1 MRGIK
6 NIFEIFINP
15 FLYGSIMISR
25 KTIIFGFIVLS
36 LAGLIIYSQT
46 MPKKKTVYQED
57 FENCNFEGKLL
68 ECKDGALYLN
78 TTDSAQT
85 GEEIWSK
92 NVSVSPGKISWNWNG
107 QDLNKFSLWLKVTF
121 SDHKSIYYV
130 AAGSMNPQS
139 EGEYY
144 RDQENRRR
152 FSPSII
158 ISGIS
163 MSTIER
169 DLVEDYEKY
178 CGPAEN
184 IKIVEMSAGFGDNS
198 TQHQNLLRI
207 SDLKIYGQ

>member
-1 MRGIK
+1 
-6 NIFEIFINP
+6 
-15 FLYGSIMISR
+15 MISR

-46 MPKKKTVYQED
+46 VPEKKTVYQED
-57 FENCNFEGKLL
+57 FKNSNFEGEFLR
-68 ECKDGALYLN
+68 CKNGALYLE
-78 TTDSAQT
+78 TTSSAQT
-85 GEEIWSK
+85 REGVWSK
-92 NVSVSPGKISWNWNG
+92 NVSLSPGKISWSWNG
-107 QDLNKFSLWLKVTF
+107 QDLDKFSLWLKVTF

-144 RDQENRRR
+144 RDKENRRR

-158 ISGIS
+158 ISGIP
-163 MSTIER
+163 MSADER

-184 IKIVEMSAGFGDNS
+184 LKIEKVSAGFGDNS
-198 TQHQNLLRI
+198 TQHQNILSI
-207 SDLKIYGQ
+207 SDLKIYDDNKR

>member
-1 MRGIK
+1 MRRIVK
-6 NIFEIFINP
+6 IFEIFINA

-46 MPKKKTVYQED
+46 VPEKKIVYKED
-57 FENCNFEGKLL
+57 FENCNFKGEFL
-68 ECKDGALYLN
+68 ECKDGAMYLN
-78 TTDSAQT
+78 TTNSAQT

-92 NVSVSPGKISWNWNG
+92 NMSGSPGKISWNWNG
-107 QDLNKFSLWLKVTF
+107 QDLDKFSLWLKVTF

-139 EGEYY
+139 AGEYY
-144 RDQENRRR
+144 RDQENRLR

-158 ISGIS
+158 ISGIP
-163 MSTIER
+163 MSTVER

-184 IKIVEMSAGFGDNS
+184 IKIAEMSAGFGDNS
-198 TQHQNLLRI
+198 TQHQNLLKI
-207 SDLKIYGQ
+207 SDLKICG

>member
-1 MRGIK
+1 MRGFK
-6 NIFEIFINP
+6 NIFEIFINY
-15 FLYGSIMISR
+15 FLYGSIMTSR
-25 KTIIFGFIVLS
+25 KTIMFGFIVLG
-36 LAGLIIYSQT
+36 LAGLIIYSQIV
-46 MPKKKTVYQED
+46 PDKKNVYQED
-57 FENCNFEGKLL
+57 FKNCNFEGEFLR
-68 ECKDGALYLN
+68 CKNGALYLE
-78 TTDSAQT
+78 TTNSSQT

-92 NVSVSPGKISWNWNG
+92 NVSLSPGKISWNWNG

-158 ISGIS
+158 ISGIP
-163 MSTIER
+163 MSSVER
-169 DLVEDYEKY
+169 NLAEDYEKY

-184 IKIVEMSAGFGDNS
+184 IKIEKVSAGFGDNS
-198 TQHQNLLRI
+198 TQHQNILSI
-207 SDLKIYGQ
+207 SDLKIYG

>member
-1 MRGIK
+1 MK

-15 FLYGSIMISR
+15 FSYGSIMISR
-25 KTIIFGFIVLS
+25 KTIIFGFIVLI

-46 MPKKKTVYQED
+46 VPEKKTLYQED
-57 FENCNFEGKLL
+57 FKNCNFEEEFLVC
-68 ECKDGALYLN
+68 EDGALNLK
-78 TTDSAQT
+78 TTNLAQT
-85 GEEIWSK
+85 GEGVWNK
-92 NVSVSPGKISWNWNG
+92 NVSLSPGKISWNWNG
-107 QDLNKFSLWLKVTF
+107 QDLDKFSLWLKVTF

-144 RDQENRRR
+144 RDQENRLR

-158 ISGIS
+158 ISGIP
-163 MSTIER
+163 MSTVER

-184 IKIVEMSAGFGDNS
+184 IKIAEMSAGFGDNS
-198 TQHQNLLRI
+198 TQHQNLLKI
-207 SDLKIYGQ
+207 SDLKICG